1 MLGIILVCTHCI
13 SKYPRFLGASCGFGI
28 ILFSCTIYISIPSY
42 LSLACLLWFFE
53 ASLIF
58 RQFSKII
65 YTNKATVSVCVCVS
79 HFPSVCPSVSYI
91 SVRLS
96 VTFPSV
102 CQLHFR
108 PSVRLSVT
116 FPSVCQLHFHSSVR
130 LSVTNDP
137 AARRA

>member
-96 VTFPSV
+96 VCQLHFLPSVSYISIRLSV
-102 CQLHFR
+102 CQLQM
-108 PSVRLSVT
+108 T
-116 FPSVCQLHFHSSVR
+116 QL
-130 LSVTNDP
+130 P
-137 AARRA
+137 AGPRILGA